1 MMSLSVTDWMTVVQ
15 LIYRI
20 NCIEEYDDYFKE
32 ILGLV
37 HITLDFSS
45 AVFCEAEQK
54 ENMIVVNR
62 MEGFNI
68 SDEDMASIK
77 EHLSGNAFITGL
89 CLDLS
94 GSVTRGPIQS
104 HFDLKDSRV
113 VPKDLS
119 KAMSMVLYHKERL
132 LGFIILWQNEAGQEF
147 NTRDICAFGVL
158 RNHISLQMHKLRN
171 SRITETDGRYLLER
185 EMQQFHLSKREVEIL
200 FHLTEGLNDSQV
212 CEILYI
218 SPSTFKKHLNHIY
231 EKMKVSS
238 RVQLLKTVEEN
249 KRKNNPGGE

>member
-1 MMSLSVTDWMTVVQ
+1 MMSLSVTDWMTIVQ

-32 ILGLV
+32 ILGLI

-45 AVFCEAEQK
+45 AFFCEAEQK

-62 MEGFNI
+62 TECFNI
-68 SDEDMASIK
+68 SDDDMVSLK

-94 GSVTRGPIQS
+94 GSVTRGPVQS
-104 HFDLKDSRV
+104 HFSLKDSRV
-113 VPKDLS
+113 VPAKLS
-119 KAMSMVLYHKERL
+119 KAMSMVLYHKEQL
-132 LGFIILWQNEAGQEF
+132 LGFIILWQNTEAQEF
-147 NTRDICAFGVL
+147 TTRDICAFGVL
-158 RNHISLQMHKLRN
+158 RNHISLQMHKLQQN
-171 SRITETDGRYLLER
+171 RITETDGRYLLER
-185 EMQQFHLSKREVEIL
+185 ELQQYHLSKREVEIL
-200 FHLTEGLNDSQV
+200 FHVTEGLKDSQV
-212 CEILYI
+212 CEKLYI

-238 RVQLLKTVEEN
+238 RVQLLKKVEEN
-249 KRKNNPGGE
+249 KRKTNNNG